1 MIWAPHPGRVDD
13 FDRVAKSLVEPFC
26 EAWPPPQDVCCANI
40 LLDGLFR
47 SPSILR
53 REQLDALKD
62 LFHNERFRHSLS
74 WIALFLILFGL
85 IAGTVHTTNKVD
97 YIWRWEQIPRYILFK
112 EIIEVTVEE
121 DAIVTELEKDGA
133 DTGIVAINSSDEEQ
147 YYLVP
152 TKMLSV
158 GVGDGIERG
167 QVLAEGKV
175 WRLGLLLTGLILTLE
190 ISALS
195 IILGVII
202 GLITGLARL
211 SSSPAPKWLAIG
223 YIELI
228 RGTPLL
234 VQIYIF
240 YFFIGQVFR
249 LSNFMAGVLA
259 LSFFSGAYIAEII
272 RAGIQ
277 SIHRGQMEAARSL
290 GMNYP
295 QAMLYIILP
304 QAFKRILPPLAG
316 QFISLI
322 KDSSLV
328 GVIALVELTRAGREI
343 GTSTFNYFE
352 VFFTVAALYLILT
365 FSLSM
370 IVQYLERRFAA
381 SD

>member
-1 MIWAPHPGRVDD
+1 
-13 FDRVAKSLVEPFC
+13 
-26 EAWPPPQDVCCANI
+26 
-40 LLDGLFR
+40 LDT
-47 SPSILR
+47 
-53 REQLDALKD
+53 LKD
-62 LFHNERFRHSLS
+62 LFHNERFRRSLS
-74 WIALFLILFGL
+74 WAALFLILIGL
-85 IAGTVHTTNKVD
+85 IAGTVHTTNNVD

-112 EIIEVTVEE
+112 ESIEVRVEE
-121 DAIVTELEKDGA
+121 DATVTALEKEGE
-133 DTGIVAINSSDEEQ
+133 DTVVIAVNFLDEEQ
-147 YYLVP
+147 YYTIP
-152 TKMLSV
+152 SRMLAV
-158 GVGDGIERG
+158 EVGDEIERG
-167 QVLAEGKV
+167 QVLAEGKR
-175 WRLGLLLTGLILTLE
+175 WKPGLLLTGLVLTLE
-190 ISALS
+190 ISVLS
-195 IILGVII
+195 IILGIII

-211 SSSPAPKWLAIG
+211 SSNPAPKWLAIG

-240 YFFIGQVFR
+240 YFFVGQIFR
-249 LSNFMAGVLA
+249 LSSFMAGVLA
-259 LSFFSGAYIAEII
+259 LSFFAGAYIAEII

-277 SIHRGQMEAARSL
+277 SIHKGQMEAARSL

-295 QAMLYIILP
+295 QAMQYIILP

-370 IVQYLERRFAA
+370 IVQFLERRFAA

>member
-1 MIWAPHPGRVDD
+1 M
-13 FDRVAKSLVEPFC
+13 
-26 EAWPPPQDVCCANI
+26 
-40 LLDGLFR
+40 
-47 SPSILR
+47 R

-167 QVLAEGKV
+167 QVLAEGTV
-175 WRLGLLLTGLILTLE
+175 WRPGLLLTGLILTLE

-240 YFFIGQVFR
+240 YFFIGQVFM

-370 IVQYLERRFAA
+370 MVQYLERRFAA

>member
-1 MIWAPHPGRVDD
+1 LESFKELI
-13 FDRVAKSLVEPFC
+13 
-26 EAWPPPQDVCCANI
+26 
-40 LLDGLFR
+40 
-47 SPSILR
+47 
-53 REQLDALKD
+53 
-62 LFHNERFRHSLS
+62 HNPRFRNAIS
-74 WIALFLILFGL
+74 WFALALILIGL
-85 IAGTVHTTNKVD
+85 VTGTYHTTKKVE
-97 YIWRWEQIPRYILFK
+97 YIWRWEQIPRYVFFK
-112 EIIEVTVEE
+112 ETMEITVED
-121 DAIVTELEKDGA
+121 DATVTALDRKEKD
-133 DTGIVAINSSDEEQ
+133 TVIVVKDFLDDEQ
-147 YYLVP
+147 YYTIPSELV
-152 TKMLSV
+152 TV
-158 GVGDGIERG
+158 AIGDKLRYG
-167 QVLAEGKV
+167 QVLASWERWKA
-175 WRLGLLLTGLILTLE
+175 GLLLKGLLLTLE
-190 ISALS
+190 ISVLS
-195 IILGVII
+195 IILGIII
-202 GLITGLARL
+202 GLFTGLARL
-211 SSSPAPKWLAIG
+211 TSSPAPKWLAIG

-240 YFFIGQVFR
+240 YFFVGQVFR
-249 LSNFMAGVLA
+249 LSSFWAGVLA
-259 LSFFSGAYIAEII
+259 LSVFAGAYVAEII

-290 GMNYP
+290 GMNYYL
-295 QAMLYIILP
+295 AMRYIVLP

-370 IVQYLERRFAA
+370 LVQLMERRFAV

>member
-1 MIWAPHPGRVDD
+1 
-13 FDRVAKSLVEPFC
+13 
-26 EAWPPPQDVCCANI
+26 
-40 LLDGLFR
+40 
-47 SPSILR
+47 
-53 REQLDALKD
+53 LDAIKD
-62 LFHNERFRHSLS
+62 LLHSERFRNNVS
-74 WIALFLILFGL
+74 WLALAIILFGV
-85 IAGTVHTTNKVD
+85 IGGVIHTTNKVD
-97 YIWRWEQIPRYILFK
+97 YVWRWEQIPRYVLYRDARVITATDDAVITALDK
-112 EIIEVTVEE
+112 QGSDTMIVAKNWLDDEDYYTIPTDLVTV
-121 DAIVTELEKDGA
+121 
-133 DTGIVAINSSDEEQ
+133 
-147 YYLVP
+147 
-152 TKMLSV
+152 SV
-158 GVGDGIERG
+158 GDEIVSG
-167 QVLAEGKV
+167 QVLGK
-175 WRLGLLLTGLILTLE
+175 WDRWKAGLLLTGLLLTLE
-190 ISALS
+190 ISMIS
-195 IILGVII
+195 IVLGIII
-202 GLITGLARL
+202 GLVTGLARL
-211 SSSPAPKWLAIG
+211 SSNPAPKWLAIG

-240 YFFIGQVFR
+240 YFFVGQVFS
-249 LSNFMAGVLA
+249 LSSFMAGVLA
-259 LSFFSGAYIAEII
+259 LSFFAGAYIAEII

-290 GMNYP
+290 GMSYY
-295 QAMLYIILP
+295 LYMRYVILP

-370 IVQYLERRFAA
+370 VVQYMERRFAA

>member
-1 MIWAPHPGRVDD
+1 M
-13 FDRVAKSLVEPFC
+13 ET
-26 EAWPPPQDVCCANI
+26 
-40 LLDGLFR
+40 
-47 SPSILR
+47 
-53 REQLDALKD
+53 LKD
-62 LFHNERFRHSLS
+62 LFHNERFRRTLS
-74 WIALFLILFGL
+74 WIALFVILIGL
-85 IAGTVHTTNKVD
+85 IAGTVITTNNVD
-97 YIWRWEQIPRYILFK
+97 YIWRWEQIPRYIFFK
-112 EIIEVTVEE
+112 ENIEVTVEE
-121 DAIVTELEKDGA
+121 DATVTAVENEGT
-133 DTGIVAINSSDEEQ
+133 DTYIEVINFLDEEQ
-147 YYLVP
+147 YYKVP
-152 TKMLSV
+152 SNMLSV
-158 GVGDGIERG
+158 KVGDEIERG
-167 QVLAEGKV
+167 QVLAEGKR
-175 WRLGLLLTGLILTLE
+175 WRPGLLLTGLVMTLE
-190 ISALS
+190 ISVLS
-195 IILGVII
+195 IILGILI

-249 LSNFMAGVLA
+249 LSSFMAGVLA
-259 LSFFSGAYIAEII
+259 LSFFAGAYIAEII

-277 SIHRGQMEAARSL
+277 SIHKGQMEAARSL

-295 QAMLYIILP
+295 QAMQYIILP

>member
-1 MIWAPHPGRVDD
+1 M
-13 FDRVAKSLVEPFC
+13 
-26 EAWPPPQDVCCANI
+26 
-40 LLDGLFR
+40 
-47 SPSILR
+47 
-53 REQLDALKD
+53 DALKD
-62 LFHNERFRHSLS
+62 LFHNERLRRALS
-74 WIALFLILFGL
+74 WAALALIVVGL
-85 IAGTVHTTNKVD
+85 IAGTIHTTKKVD
-97 YIWRWEQIPRYILFK
+97 YIWRWEKIPRYILF
-112 EIIEVTVEE
+112 
-121 DAIVTELEKDGA
+121 LEKGKVVVQDNA
-133 DTGIVAINSSDEEQ
+133 VVTALDRKDQVTTIVVSNSRGEEQ
-147 YYLVP
+147 YYTVPSDLV
-152 TKMLSV
+152 TVAVKDRVRS
-158 GVGDGIERG
+158 G
-167 QVLAEGKV
+167 QVLAQWERWKT
-175 WRLGLLLTGLILTLE
+175 GLLLRGLILTLE
-190 ISALS
+190 ISVLS
-195 IILGVII
+195 ILLGIAI
-202 GLITGLARL
+202 GLFTGLARL
-211 SSSPAPKWLAIG
+211 SKNPAPKWLAIG

-240 YFFIGQVFR
+240 YFFVGQVFK
-249 LSNFMAGVLA
+249 LSSFTAGVLA
-259 LSFFSGAYIAEII
+259 LAVFAGAYVAEII

-277 SIHRGQMEAARSL
+277 SIHKGQMEAARSL

-295 QAMLYIILP
+295 QAMRYIILP

-370 IVQYLERRFAA
+370 VVQYLERRFAA

>member
-1 MIWAPHPGRVDD
+1 
-13 FDRVAKSLVEPFC
+13 
-26 EAWPPPQDVCCANI
+26 
-40 LLDGLFR
+40 
-47 SPSILR
+47 
-53 REQLDALKD
+53 
-62 LFHNERFRHSLS
+62 
-74 WIALFLILFGL
+74 
-85 IAGTVHTTNKVD
+85 
-97 YIWRWEQIPRYILFK
+97 
-112 EIIEVTVEE
+112 
-121 DAIVTELEKDGA
+121 
-133 DTGIVAINSSDEEQ
+133 
-147 YYLVP
+147 
-152 TKMLSV
+152 
-158 GVGDGIERG
+158 
-167 QVLAEGKV
+167 
-175 WRLGLLLTGLILTLE
+175 LTGLILTLQ

-240 YFFIGQVFR
+240 YFFIGQVFG

-259 LSFFSGAYIAEII
+259 LSFFAGAYIAEII

-295 QAMLYIILP
+295 QAMRYIILP

-352 VFFTVAALYLILT
+352 VFFTVAVLYLVLT

-370 IVQYLERRFAA
+370 VVQYLERRFAA

>member
-1 MIWAPHPGRVDD
+1 M
-13 FDRVAKSLVEPFC
+13 
-26 EAWPPPQDVCCANI
+26 
-40 LLDGLFR
+40 
-47 SPSILR
+47 LR

-175 WRLGLLLTGLILTLE
+175 WRPGLLLTGLILTLE

-240 YFFIGQVFR
+240 YFFIGQVFM

>member
-1 MIWAPHPGRVDD
+1 
-13 FDRVAKSLVEPFC
+13 
-26 EAWPPPQDVCCANI
+26 
-40 LLDGLFR
+40 
-47 SPSILR
+47 
-53 REQLDALKD
+53 
-62 LFHNERFRHSLS
+62 
-74 WIALFLILFGL
+74 
-85 IAGTVHTTNKVD
+85 
-97 YIWRWEQIPRYILFK
+97 
-112 EIIEVTVEE
+112 
-121 DAIVTELEKDGA
+121 
-133 DTGIVAINSSDEEQ
+133 
-147 YYLVP
+147 
-152 TKMLSV
+152 
-158 GVGDGIERG
+158 
-167 QVLAEGKV
+167 VLATGKR
-175 WRLGLLLTGLILTLE
+175 WRPGLLLTGLILTLE
-190 ISALS
+190 ISVLS
-195 IILGVII
+195 IILGIII
-202 GLITGLARL
+202 GLFTGLARL

-240 YFFIGQVFR
+240 YFFVGQVFR

-259 LSFFSGAYIAEII
+259 LSFFAGAYIAEII

-277 SIHRGQMEAARSL
+277 SIHKGQMEAARSL
-290 GMNYP
+290 GMNYS
-295 QAMLYIILP
+295 QAMRYIILP

-370 IVQYLERRFAA
+370 LVQYLERRFAA

>member
-1 MIWAPHPGRVDD
+1 M
-13 FDRVAKSLVEPFC
+13 
-26 EAWPPPQDVCCANI
+26 
-40 LLDGLFR
+40 
-47 SPSILR
+47 
-53 REQLDALKD
+53 DAIKD
-62 LFHNERFRHSLS
+62 LFHNERFRRSLS
-74 WIALFLILFGL
+74 WAALALIVLGL
-85 IAGTVHTTNKVD
+85 VAGTVHTTNKVD
-97 YIWRWEQIPRYILFK
+97 YIWRWEQIPRYIFFK
-112 EIIEVTVEE
+112 ENIDVRVEE
-121 DAIVTELEKDGA
+121 DATVTEVEREGPNTNVIAVNFL
-133 DTGIVAINSSDEEQ
+133 DEEHFYTFPSNFGTVQ
-147 YYLVP
+147 
-152 TKMLSV
+152 
-158 GVGDGIERG
+158 VGDELKRG
-167 QVLAEGKV
+167 QVLASGKR
-175 WRLGLLLTGLILTLE
+175 WKPGLLLTGVILTLE
-190 ISALS
+190 ISVFS
-195 IILGVII
+195 IILGIII
-202 GLITGLARL
+202 GLFTGLARL
-211 SSSPAPKWLAIG
+211 SGSPAPKWLAIG

-240 YFFIGQVFR
+240 YFFVGQVFR

-259 LSFFSGAYIAEII
+259 LSFFAGAYIAEII

-277 SIHRGQMEAARSL
+277 SIHKGQMEAARSL

-295 QAMLYIILP
+295 QAMRYIILP

-370 IVQYLERRFAA
+370 LVQYLERRFAV

>member
-1 MIWAPHPGRVDD
+1 M
-13 FDRVAKSLVEPFC
+13 
-26 EAWPPPQDVCCANI
+26 
-40 LLDGLFR
+40 
-47 SPSILR
+47 
-53 REQLDALKD
+53 
-62 LFHNERFRHSLS
+62 
-74 WIALFLILFGL
+74 
-85 IAGTVHTTNKVD
+85 VHTTNKVD

-121 DAIVTELEKDGA
+121 DAIVTEFEKDGA
-133 DTGIVAINSSDEEQ
+133 DTGIVAVNSFDEEQ
-147 YYLVP
+147 YYVVP

-158 GVGDGIERG
+158 GIGDEIKRG
-167 QVLAEGKV
+167 QILAEGEV
-175 WRLGLLLTGLILTLE
+175 WRMGLLLTGLILTLQ

-240 YFFIGQVFR
+240 YFFIGQVFG

-259 LSFFSGAYIAEII
+259 LSFFAGAYIAEII

-295 QAMLYIILP
+295 QAMRYIILP

-352 VFFTVAALYLILT
+352 VFFTVAVLYLVLT

-370 IVQYLERRFAA
+370 VVQYLERRFAA

>member
-1 MIWAPHPGRVDD
+1 MEI
-13 FDRVAKSLVEPFC
+13 
-26 EAWPPPQDVCCANI
+26 
-40 LLDGLFR
+40 
-47 SPSILR
+47 
-53 REQLDALKD
+53 LKD
-62 LFHNERFRHSLS
+62 LFHNERFRRSLS

-85 IAGTVHTTNKVD
+85 VAGMVHTTNKVD

-121 DAIVTELEKDGA
+121 DAIVTEFEKDGA
-133 DTGIVAINSSDEEQ
+133 DTGIVAVNSFDEEQ
-147 YYLVP
+147 YYVVP

-158 GVGDGIERG
+158 GIGDEIERG
-167 QVLAEGKV
+167 QILAEGEV
-175 WRLGLLLTGLILTLE
+175 WRMGLLLTGLILTLQ

-240 YFFIGQVFR
+240 YFFIGQVFG

-259 LSFFSGAYIAEII
+259 LSFFAGAYIAEII

-295 QAMLYIILP
+295 QAMRYIILP

-352 VFFTVAALYLILT
+352 VFFTVAVLYLVLT

-370 IVQYLERRFAA
+370 VVQYLERRFAA

>member
-1 MIWAPHPGRVDD
+1 
-13 FDRVAKSLVEPFC
+13 
-26 EAWPPPQDVCCANI
+26 
-40 LLDGLFR
+40 
-47 SPSILR
+47 
-53 REQLDALKD
+53 
-62 LFHNERFRHSLS
+62 
-74 WIALFLILFGL
+74 
-85 IAGTVHTTNKVD
+85 VD
-97 YIWRWEQIPRYILFK
+97 YIWRWEQIPRYIVYQ
-112 EIIEVTVEE
+112 ETIEVEASADATVTALEQKGS
-121 DAIVTELEKDGA
+121 DTFIVVLNSFDKEQSY
-133 DTGIVAINSSDEEQ
+133 IVPSN
-147 YYLVP
+147 
-152 TKMLSV
+152 MLTLK
-158 GVGDGIERG
+158 VGDKIQRG
-167 QVLAEGKV
+167 QFLAEGKR
-175 WRLGLLLTGLILTLE
+175 WKPGLLLTGLLLTLE
-190 ISALS
+190 ISVLS
-195 IILGVII
+195 IVLGIII

-240 YFFIGQVFR
+240 YFFVGQVFR
-249 LSNFMAGVLA
+249 LSSFMAGVLA
-259 LSFFSGAYIAEII
+259 LSFFAGAYIAEII

-295 QAMLYIILP
+295 QAMRYIILP

-370 IVQYLERRFAA
+370 VVQYLERRFAA

>member
-1 MIWAPHPGRVDD
+1 
-13 FDRVAKSLVEPFC
+13 
-26 EAWPPPQDVCCANI
+26 
-40 LLDGLFR
+40 LD
-47 SPSILR
+47 I
-53 REQLDALKD
+53 LKD
-62 LFHNERFRHSLS
+62 LFHSERFRRSLS
-74 WIALFLILFGL
+74 WAALILILIGI
-85 IAGTVHTTNKVD
+85 IAGTVHTTNNVD
-97 YIWRWEQIPRYILFK
+97 YIWRWEQIPRYIFFQEK
-112 EIIEVTVEE
+112 IEVTVEE
-121 DAIVTELEKDGA
+121 DATVTIVEKEGDGH
-133 DTGIVAINSSDEEQ
+133 IVIAVNFLDEEQ
-147 YYLVP
+147 YYTIP
-152 TKMLSV
+152 SGMLTV
-158 GVGDGIERG
+158 AVGDEIERG
-167 QVLAEGKV
+167 QVLAKGKR
-175 WRLGLLLTGLILTLE
+175 WKPGLLLTGLLLTLE
-190 ISALS
+190 ISVLS
-195 IILGVII
+195 IILGIII

-240 YFFIGQVFR
+240 YFFVGQVFR
-249 LSNFMAGVLA
+249 LSSFMAGVLA
-259 LSFFSGAYIAEII
+259 LSFFAGAYIAEII

-295 QAMLYIILP
+295 LAMRYIILP

-370 IVQYLERRFAA
+370 IVQFLERRFAA

>member
-1 MIWAPHPGRVDD
+1 LER
-13 FDRVAKSLVEPFC
+13 
-26 EAWPPPQDVCCANI
+26 
-40 LLDGLFR
+40 
-47 SPSILR
+47 
-53 REQLDALKD
+53 LKD
-62 LFHNERFRHSLS
+62 LLHDKRFRNTLS
-74 WIALFLILFGL
+74 WFALLCIILGL
-85 IAGTVHTTNKVD
+85 IAGTFHTTRKVE
-97 YIWRWEQIPRYILFK
+97 YIWRWEQVPRYIVFK
-112 EIIEVTVEE
+112 DNGSIIVEE
-121 DAIVTELEKDGA
+121 DARVVALDKSGSDTVVVARNFLDEDVYYRIPSDLVTVSIG
-133 DTGIVAINSSDEEQ
+133 DE
-147 YYLVP
+147 
-152 TKMLSV
+152 
-158 GVGDGIERG
+158 IESG
-167 QVLAEGKV
+167 QVLATWSR
-175 WRLGLLLTGLILTLE
+175 WRAGLLLKGLLLTLE
-190 ISALS
+190 ISVIS
-195 IILGVII
+195 IVLGILI
-202 GLITGLARL
+202 GLFTGLARL

-240 YFFIGQVFR
+240 YFFVGQVFR
-249 LSNFMAGVLA
+249 LSSFWAGVLA
-259 LSFFSGAYIAEII
+259 LSVFAGAYVAEII

-277 SIHRGQMEAARSL
+277 SIHKGQMEAARSL
-290 GMNYP
+290 GMSYYLS
-295 QAMLYIILP
+295 MRYIVLP

-370 IVQYLERRFAA
+370 LVQLMERRFAV

>member
-1 MIWAPHPGRVDD
+1 
-13 FDRVAKSLVEPFC
+13 
-26 EAWPPPQDVCCANI
+26 
-40 LLDGLFR
+40 
-47 SPSILR
+47 LR

>member
-1 MIWAPHPGRVDD
+1 MG
-13 FDRVAKSLVEPFC
+13 
-26 EAWPPPQDVCCANI
+26 I
-40 LLDGLFR
+40 LN
-47 SPSILR
+47 
-53 REQLDALKD
+53 D
-62 LFHNERFRHSLS
+62 LLHSERFRRSLS
-74 WIALFLILFGL
+74 WAALVLIIVGL
-85 IAGTVHTTNKVD
+85 IIGTVHTTNKVD
-97 YIWRWEQIPRYILFK
+97 YIWRWEQIPRYIFFQ
-112 EIIEVTVEE
+112 ETIEVTVEE
-121 DAIVTELEKDGA
+121 DATVAAVERDGA
-133 DTGIVAINSSDEEQ
+133 DTYIIALNFLDEEQ
-147 YYLVP
+147 YYTVP
-152 TKMLSV
+152 SHMVSV
-158 GVGDGIERG
+158 KTGDELQRG
-167 QVLAEGKV
+167 QVLAEGRRWKP
-175 WRLGLLLTGLILTLE
+175 GLLLTGLILTLE
-190 ISALS
+190 ISVLS
-195 IILGVII
+195 IILGVVI

-240 YFFIGQVFR
+240 YFFVGQVFR

-259 LSFFSGAYIAEII
+259 LSFFAGAYVAEII

-277 SIHRGQMEAARSL
+277 SIHKGQMEAARSL

-295 QAMLYIILP
+295 QAMRYIILP

-370 IVQYLERRFAA
+370 LVQFLERRFAA

>member
-1 MIWAPHPGRVDD
+1 M
-13 FDRVAKSLVEPFC
+13 
-26 EAWPPPQDVCCANI
+26 
-40 LLDGLFR
+40 
-47 SPSILR
+47 
-53 REQLDALKD
+53 DALKD
-62 LFHNERFRHSLS
+62 LLHSERFRRSVS
-74 WIALFLILFGL
+74 WAALFLIIIGL
-85 IAGTVHTTNKVD
+85 ITGTVHTTNKVD
-97 YIWRWEQIPRYILFK
+97 YIWRWEQIPRYIIFK
-112 EIIEVTVEE
+112 EVIEVTVEE
-121 DAIVTELEKDGA
+121 DATVTAIEKEGSDTVIVTL
-133 DTGIVAINSSDEEQ
+133 NFFDEEQ
-147 YYLVP
+147 YYTVP
-152 TKMLSV
+152 SNMVDLK
-158 GVGDGIERG
+158 VGDELDRG
-167 QVLAEGKV
+167 QVLAEGE
-175 WRLGLLLTGLILTLE
+175 RYRPGLLLTGLILTLE
-190 ISALS
+190 ISVLS
-195 IILGVII
+195 IILGIII

-240 YFFIGQVFR
+240 YFFVGQVFR

-259 LSFFSGAYIAEII
+259 LSFFAGAYIAEII

-295 QAMLYIILP
+295 QAMRYIILP

-370 IVQYLERRFAA
+370 VVQYLERRFAA

>member
-1 MIWAPHPGRVDD
+1 MDT
-13 FDRVAKSLVEPFC
+13 F
-26 EAWPPPQDVCCANI
+26 
-40 LLDGLFR
+40 
-47 SPSILR
+47 
-53 REQLDALKD
+53 KD
-62 LFHNERFRHSLS
+62 LLHNERFRHSLS
-74 WIALFLILFGL
+74 WAALFLILVSL

-112 EIIEVTVEE
+112 QTIEVIVQE
-121 DAIVTELEKDGA
+121 DATVMELEKDGK
-133 DTGIVAINSSDEEQ
+133 DTLIVALNFLDEEQ
-147 YYLVP
+147 FYTVP
-152 TKMLSV
+152 TDMLTV
-158 GVGDGIERG
+158 KVGDEIKRN
-167 QVLAEGKV
+167 QVLAQGKR
-175 WRLGLLLTGLILTLE
+175 WKPGLLLTGLVLTLE
-190 ISALS
+190 ISVLS
-195 IILGVII
+195 IILGILI
-202 GLITGLARL
+202 GLVTGLARL

-240 YFFIGQVFR
+240 YFFVGQVFR
-249 LSNFMAGVLA
+249 LSSFMAGVLA
-259 LSFFSGAYIAEII
+259 LSFFAGAYVAEII

-277 SIHRGQMEAARSL
+277 SIHKGQMEAARSL

-295 QAMLYIILP
+295 QAMRYIILP

-370 IVQYLERRFAA
+370 IVQYMERRFAA

>member
-1 MIWAPHPGRVDD
+1 M
-13 FDRVAKSLVEPFC
+13 
-26 EAWPPPQDVCCANI
+26 
-40 LLDGLFR
+40 
-47 SPSILR
+47 
-53 REQLDALKD
+53 DALKD
-62 LFHNERFRHSLS
+62 LFHNERFRRSLS
-74 WIALFLILFGL
+74 WAALFLIVAG
-85 IAGTVHTTNKVD
+85 IVAGTIHTTKKVD

-112 EIIEVTVEE
+112 QNIEVKAE
-121 DAIVTELEKDGA
+121 DDANVTELERDGS
-133 DTGIVAINSSDEEQ
+133 DTVIVAVNFLDEEE
-147 YYLVP
+147 YYTVP
-152 TKMLSV
+152 TNMV
-158 GVGDGIERG
+158 TVRVGDKIERG
-167 QVLAEGKV
+167 QVLAEGTRWKA
-175 WRLGLLLTGLILTLE
+175 GLLLTGLILTLE
-190 ISALS
+190 ISLCS
-195 IILGVII
+195 IILGILI
-202 GLITGLARL
+202 GLFTGLARL
-211 SSSPAPKWLAIG
+211 SSNPAPKWLAIG

-240 YFFIGQVFR
+240 YFFVGQVFK
-249 LSNFMAGVLA
+249 LSNFMAGVMA
-259 LSFFSGAYIAEII
+259 LSVFAGAYVAEII

-277 SIHRGQMEAARSL
+277 SIHKGQMEAARSL

-295 QAMLYIILP
+295 QSMRYIILP

-370 IVQYLERRFAA
+370 LVQYLERRFAA

>member
-1 MIWAPHPGRVDD
+1 M
-13 FDRVAKSLVEPFC
+13 
-26 EAWPPPQDVCCANI
+26 
-40 LLDGLFR
+40 
-47 SPSILR
+47 
-53 REQLDALKD
+53 DALKD
-62 LFHNERFRHSLS
+62 LFHNKRFRRSLS
-74 WIALFLILFGL
+74 WAALFLILVGL
-85 IAGTVHTTNKVD
+85 IAGTVHTTNNVD
-97 YIWRWEQIPRYILFK
+97 YIWRWEQIPRYILFN
-112 EIIEVTVEE
+112 ENIEVTVED
-121 DAIVTELEKDGA
+121 DATVTIVEKEGDGY
-133 DTGIVAINSSDEEQ
+133 IVIAVNFLDEEQ
-147 YYLVP
+147 YYTIP
-152 TKMLSV
+152 SGMLAV
-158 GVGDGIERG
+158 EVGDEIERG
-167 QVLAEGKV
+167 QILAKGKR
-175 WRLGLLLTGLILTLE
+175 WRPGLLLTGLVLTLE
-190 ISALS
+190 ISVLS
-195 IILGVII
+195 IILGIII

-249 LSNFMAGVLA
+249 LSSFMAGVLA
-259 LSFFSGAYIAEII
+259 LSFFAGAYIAEII

-295 QAMLYIILP
+295 QAMRYIILP

-352 VFFTVAALYLILT
+352 VFFTVAVLYLILT

-370 IVQYLERRFAA
+370 IVQFLERRFAA

>member
-1 MIWAPHPGRVDD
+1 MDT
-13 FDRVAKSLVEPFC
+13 
-26 EAWPPPQDVCCANI
+26 
-40 LLDGLFR
+40 
-47 SPSILR
+47 
-53 REQLDALKD
+53 LKD
-62 LFHNERFRHSLS
+62 LFHNERFRRSLS
-74 WIALFLILFGL
+74 WAALFLILIGL
-85 IAGTVHTTNKVD
+85 IAGTVHTTNNVD

-112 EIIEVTVEE
+112 ESIEVRVEE
-121 DAIVTELEKDGA
+121 DATVTALEKEGE
-133 DTGIVAINSSDEEQ
+133 DTVVIAVNFLDEEQ
-147 YYLVP
+147 YYTIP
-152 TKMLSV
+152 SRMLAV
-158 GVGDGIERG
+158 EVGDEIERG
-167 QVLAEGKV
+167 QVLAEGKR
-175 WRLGLLLTGLILTLE
+175 WKPGLLLTGLVLTLE
-190 ISALS
+190 ISVLS
-195 IILGVII
+195 IILGIII

-211 SSSPAPKWLAIG
+211 SSNPAPKWLAIG

-240 YFFIGQVFR
+240 YFFVGQIFR
-249 LSNFMAGVLA
+249 LSSFMAGVLA
-259 LSFFSGAYIAEII
+259 LSFFAGAYIAEII

-277 SIHRGQMEAARSL
+277 SIHKGQMEAARSL

-295 QAMLYIILP
+295 QAMQYIILP

-370 IVQYLERRFAA
+370 IVQFLERRFAA

>member
-1 MIWAPHPGRVDD
+1 M
-13 FDRVAKSLVEPFC
+13 
-26 EAWPPPQDVCCANI
+26 
-40 LLDGLFR
+40 
-47 SPSILR
+47 
-53 REQLDALKD
+53 DALKD
-62 LFHNERFRHSLS
+62 LLHNKRFRRSVS
-74 WIALFLILFGL
+74 WAALVLIFVGL
-85 IAGTVHTTNKVD
+85 IAGTIHTTHNVE

-112 EIIEVTVEE
+112 QNIEVIVEDDSTVTAVER
-121 DAIVTELEKDGA
+121 DGPDSIVTA
-133 DTGIVAINSSDEEQ
+133 VNFFDEE
-147 YYLVP
+147 YYYTVP
-152 TKMLSV
+152 ANLLSV
-158 GVGDGIERG
+158 KVGDELERG
-167 QVLAEGKV
+167 QILASGKR
-175 WRLGLLLTGLILTLE
+175 WKPGLLLTGLLLTLE
-190 ISALS
+190 ISVIS
-195 IILGVII
+195 IILGIII

-240 YFFIGQVFR
+240 YFFVGQVFR

-259 LSFFSGAYIAEII
+259 LSFFAGAYIAEII

-277 SIHRGQMEAARSL
+277 SIHKGQMEAARSL

-295 QAMLYIILP
+295 QAMRYIILP

-370 IVQYLERRFAA
+370 LVQYLERRFAA

>member
-1 MIWAPHPGRVDD
+1 
-13 FDRVAKSLVEPFC
+13 
-26 EAWPPPQDVCCANI
+26 
-40 LLDGLFR
+40 LDT
-47 SPSILR
+47 
-53 REQLDALKD
+53 LKD
-62 LFHNERFRHSLS
+62 LFHNKRFRHALS
-74 WIALFLILFGL
+74 WAALFLVLVSI

-112 EIIEVTVEE
+112 ETIEVIAEE
-121 DAIVTELEKDGA
+121 NATVTELERDGKD
-133 DTGIVAINSSDEEQ
+133 TLVITLNSLDKEKF
-147 YYLVP
+147 YTVP
-152 TKMLSV
+152 THMLTIK
-158 GVGDGIERG
+158 VGDELKRN
-167 QVLAEGKV
+167 QVLAEGKR
-175 WRLGLLLTGLILTLE
+175 WKPGLLLTGLVLTLE
-190 ISALS
+190 ISVLS
-195 IILGVII
+195 IILGIII

-240 YFFIGQVFR
+240 YFFVGQVFR
-249 LSNFMAGVLA
+249 LSSFMAGVLA
-259 LSFFSGAYIAEII
+259 LSFFAGAYIAEII

-277 SIHRGQMEAARSL
+277 SIHKGQMEAARSL

-295 QAMLYIILP
+295 QAMRYIILP

-370 IVQYLERRFAA
+370 MVQYLERRFAA

>member
-1 MIWAPHPGRVDD
+1 M
-13 FDRVAKSLVEPFC
+13 ET
-26 EAWPPPQDVCCANI
+26 
-40 LLDGLFR
+40 
-47 SPSILR
+47 
-53 REQLDALKD
+53 LKD
-62 LFHNERFRHSLS
+62 LFRNPRVRNAIS
-74 WIALFLILFGL
+74 WFTLVLILIGL
-85 IAGTVHTTNKVD
+85 VAGTFHTTKKVE
-97 YIWRWEQIPRYILFK
+97 YIWRWEQIPRYVFFK
-112 EIIEVTVEE
+112 ETMEITVEDDATVIALDPKEKDTVIVVKDFLDEEDYYTIPSELVTV
-121 DAIVTELEKDGA
+121 AI
-133 DTGIVAINSSDEEQ
+133 
-147 YYLVP
+147 
-152 TKMLSV
+152 
-158 GVGDGIERG
+158 GDKLRYG
-167 QVLAEGKV
+167 QVLASWER
-175 WRLGLLLTGLILTLE
+175 WQAGLLLKGLLLTLE
-190 ISALS
+190 ISVLS
-195 IILGVII
+195 IILGIII
-202 GLITGLARL
+202 GLFTGLARL
-211 SSSPAPKWLAIG
+211 TSSPAPKWLAIG

-240 YFFIGQVFR
+240 YFFVGQVFG
-249 LSNFMAGVLA
+249 LSSFWAGVLA
-259 LSFFSGAYIAEII
+259 LSVFAGAYVAEII

-290 GMNYP
+290 GMNYYL
-295 QAMLYIILP
+295 AMRYIVLP

-370 IVQYLERRFAA
+370 VVQLMERRFAV

>member
-1 MIWAPHPGRVDD
+1 
-13 FDRVAKSLVEPFC
+13 
-26 EAWPPPQDVCCANI
+26 
-40 LLDGLFR
+40 
-47 SPSILR
+47 
-53 REQLDALKD
+53 
-62 LFHNERFRHSLS
+62 
-74 WIALFLILFGL
+74 LFLE
-85 IAGTVHTTNKVD
+85 K
-97 YIWRWEQIPRYILFK
+97 
-112 EIIEVTVEE
+112 IEVTVEE
-121 DAIVTELEKDGA
+121 DATVTLVEKEGDGYIVIAVNFL
-133 DTGIVAINSSDEEQ
+133 DEEQ
-147 YYLVP
+147 YYTIP
-152 TKMLSV
+152 SGMLTV
-158 GVGDGIERG
+158 AVGDEIERG
-167 QVLAEGKV
+167 QILAEGKR
-175 WRLGLLLTGLILTLE
+175 WRPGLLLTGLILTLE
-190 ISALS
+190 ISVIS
-195 IILGVII
+195 IILGIII

-211 SSSPAPKWLAIG
+211 SSNPAPKWLAIG

-249 LSNFMAGVLA
+249 LSSFMAGVLA
-259 LSFFSGAYIAEII
+259 LSFFAGAYIAEII

-295 QAMLYIILP
+295 QAMRYIILP

-370 IVQYLERRFAA
+370 VVQFLERRFAA

>member
-1 MIWAPHPGRVDD
+1 
-13 FDRVAKSLVEPFC
+13 
-26 EAWPPPQDVCCANI
+26 
-40 LLDGLFR
+40 
-47 SPSILR
+47 
-53 REQLDALKD
+53 LDAIKD
-62 LFHNERFRHSLS
+62 LFHSERFRRSLS
-74 WIALFLILFGL
+74 WTALFVILFSI

-97 YIWRWEQIPRYILFK
+97 YIWRWEQIPRYILFQ
-112 EIIEVTVEE
+112 ENIEVIVEE
-121 DAIVTELEKDGA
+121 DATVTELEKDGA
-133 DTGIVAINSSDEEQ
+133 NTLVIVINFLDEEQ
-147 YYLVP
+147 YYTVP
-152 TKMLSV
+152 TNMLSV
-158 GVGDGIERG
+158 AVGDDLERN
-167 QVLAEGKV
+167 QVLAEGKK
-175 WRLGLLLTGLILTLE
+175 WRPGLLLTGLLLTLE
-190 ISALS
+190 ISVLS
-195 IILGVII
+195 IILGIII

-240 YFFIGQVFR
+240 YFFVGQVFR
-249 LSNFMAGVLA
+249 LSSFMAGVLA
-259 LSFFSGAYIAEII
+259 LSFFAGAYIAEII

-277 SIHRGQMEAARSL
+277 SIHKGQMEAARSL

-295 QAMLYIILP
+295 QAMQHIILP